1 MLLSLTLPPGVFRNG
16 TSFQSQG
23 RFYDADLWRWFEGTQ
38 RPIGGW
44 RLKSSDQVSG
54 FPRAI
59 HAWADN
65 DTQTWAGIGT
75 NEGLFVYTRSGVMHD
90 VTPVGFVPGPAN
102 SSTGGGYGFGAYG
115 ADLYGTPRP
124 DSNNVIPPMV
134 WTLDN
139 WGELFIACDGDQI
152 YEWKLDTANPAT
164 PLADGSVNPDEEAP
178 TAVSMFVTEEGAI
191 VALGAALDPKK
202 LEWCDPEN
210 RYMWKPSA
218 TNLAGGFRVQTQ
230 GSLLCGKKIR
240 GGSII
245 HTDVDCHLMTYQAGS
260 PDIYEIQRLAS
271 GCGIVSKQAAA
282 VVDSREYWMGA
293 NRFWMF
299 DGSVSPLEC
308 DVGDFVF
315 SDINRGQ
322 SAKVHATHI
331 SQFGEVWW
339 FYPSSSSLENDR
351 YVSYN
356 YREQHWSVGSL
367 QRLAGTDKGV
377 FQYPLMVGLD
387 GSLYEHEVGQQ
398 RDERTPYATSGP
410 IQMGNGETTMSVYS
424 IVPDEQNLGD
434 VQARFTTADWT
445 MSPETAEGPFS
456 LTAKTDVRFAGR
468 RVAVKLEA
476 DPDKDF
482 RVGEFRFEVKQGTK
496 R

>member
-16 TSFQSQG
+16 TAFQSQG

-38 RPIGGW
+38 RPVGGW

-54 FPRAI
+54 FARAL
-59 HAWADN
+59 HTWSDN
-65 DTQTWAGIGT
+65 DNQTWAGVGT
-75 NEGLFVYTRSGVMHD
+75 NEGLFVFTRSGVMANI
-90 VTPVGFVPGPAN
+90 TPVGFVAGPAN
-102 SSTGGGYGFGAYG
+102 ASTGGGYGFGAYG
-115 ADLYGTPRP
+115 AGLYGTPRP
-124 DSNNVIPPMV
+124 DSSNVIPPMV

-139 WGELFIACDGDQI
+139 WGEVFIGCDGDTI
-152 YEWKLDTANPAT
+152 YEWVLDTGTPAV
-164 PLADGSVNPDEEAP
+164 PLADGSVAPDEAAP
-178 TAVSMFVTEEGAI
+178 DSVSVFVTEEGAI
-191 VALGAALDPKK
+191 VALGAAGDPKK

-210 RYMWKPSA
+210 RYMWKPA
-218 TNLAGGFRVQTQ
+218 ANNLAGGFRVQTQ

-271 GCGIVSKQAAA
+271 GCGIISKQGAA
-282 VVDSREYWMGA
+282 VVDSRDYWMGA

-322 SAKVHATHI
+322 SAKVYAVHL

-356 YREQHWSVGSL
+356 YREQHWNVGAL
-367 QRLAGTDKGV
+367 QRLAGTDKSV

-387 GSLYEHEVGQQ
+387 GALYEHEVGQS
-398 RDERTPYATSGP
+398 RDGRSPYAISGP

-424 IVPDEQNLGD
+424 IVPDEKALGD
-434 VQARFTTADWT
+434 VQAMFTTADWT
-445 MSPETAEGPFS
+445 MDPESAEGPFD

-482 RVGEFRFEVKQGTK
+482 RVGEFRFEVKPGTK